1 MVHAISTRLLLISI
15 FIILSL
21 TTRQDNKIIQTV
33 SITDTYTYTAK
44 KNYISLKTFTISQV
58 KVIENGE
65 DFTRDLGMKPLE
77 KKRFFTHAEDA
88 ALTLKEGA

>member
-1 MVHAISTRLLLISI
+1 MTERK
-15 FIILSL
+15 SL
-21 TTRQDNKIIQTV
+21 RRRI
-33 SITDTYTYTAK
+33 
-44 KNYISLKTFTISQV
+44 ISLKKKNCIIFQV